1 MVGRKVGI
9 ELTANFCCARGK
21 FSAPRLAIILPI
33 RRWTCRSAEYSGSPI
48 AGDFNHAR
56 KSSRNASVSI
66 VMVFFRYDNNG
77 EGVWF
82 KCASIATINR
92 RNLIRRSVLV
102 IAVTGCVL
110 SRRSEAPASKPP
122 SPLLGLFLL
131 HASIGNFSCHLN
143 EAGCRPLALSGH
155 ATHADECPLLGEKWT
170 SRAAFGLSHF
180 KQQPLDIC
188 HCFGYIPFAN
198 LAL

>member
-21 FSAPRLAIILPI
+21 FSAPQFAIIFPT

-82 KCASIATINR
+82 KCASIVAINR

-170 SRAAFGLSHF
+170 SRAAFGGSG
-180 KQQPLDIC
+180 P
-188 HCFGYIPFAN
+188 AN
-198 LAL
+198 CGG